1 MLSVCVHVHLCV
13 RVSRVYAL
21 VHLWALVCLHVCCSS
36 CVCVQYV
43 WAPVREQWWISL
55 HWCLCTQCVSACVVC
70 IQVHALSMC
79 GLYAVCLHPAKGLR
93 TPVPSEKDRGSSA
106 LRCPCSDPQGRTWAP
121 GGSSG
126 TKAETLNVNLTATH
140 QGPHLSPTCYQLRTR
155 SLERKARLAPVLCP
169 CRGGAGFLC
178 PGRLWAHLFHTTR
191 CLLWDRPLPGASTH
205 TFSTT
210 APSETGVIAHF
221 LEEETEAQRVTGLVR
236 AGFSLPPAL
245 RGLPSATTAPRNG
258 SGLWR
263 LPEGMA
269 SGAHSFLFCK
279 PG

>member
-1 MLSVCVHVHLCV
+1 MYLRSHVAVRAQSALSDKWQCTCAYLRMCVCMLSVCVHVHLCV

-21 VHLWALVCLHVCCSS
+21 VHLWALVCLHMCCSS

-55 HWCLCTQCVSACVVC
+55 HWCLCTQCASACVVC

-79 GLYAVCLHPAKGLR
+79 GLYVVCLHPAKGLR
-93 TPVPSEKDRGSSA
+93 TLVPSEKDRGSSA

-126 TKAETLNVNLTATH
+126 TNAETLNVNLTTTH

-169 CRGGAGFLC
+169 CQGRGWFPLSWEALGSSI
-178 PGRLWAHLFHTTR
+178 PH
-191 CLLWDRPLPGASTH
+191 DPLPAMGQIPAWSFHSYLNHST
-205 TFSTT
+205 
-210 APSETGVIAHF
+210 
-221 LEEETEAQRVTGLVR
+221 L
-236 AGFSLPPAL
+236 
-245 RGLPSATTAPRNG
+245 
-258 SGLWR
+258 
-263 LPEGMA
+263 
-269 SGAHSFLFCK
+269 
-279 PG
+279 